1 MEKVWD
7 VVVLGGGPAGV
18 MSALKLA
25 MSGKKVCLVE
35 QGPQRLGGTCLH
47 EGCMAT
53 KSMLKTAEVYQSI
66 KQAHEYGIEATVG
79 QLDLH
84 CTVMRKN
91 DHLKALNSRL
101 QQMAMQSGLHIQ
113 PGHGSFLSPTRIAVD
128 GPEGHVELDAEKI
141 IIATGSRPRELD
153 SVPIDGVQILNSN
166 QLLQQTHLPERLVI
180 IGGGAIGCEFASM
193 FQAFGSEVTLVEC
206 AEHLL
211 PREDRDTGETL
222 QSCLEERDIRVL
234 TGKMVA
240 AVSKS
245 ESTVELFLEGISRPL
260 IADQVLVAV
269 GRKPN
274 TDWLNLEAAQIARD
288 GDFIVV
294 DNQLQTSQQHIY
306 AAGDVIN
313 TMMLAHSAMQE
324 SDILVANLLGNEKKL
339 TDSAIPRVV
348 YSFPQV
354 ASIGLTEQELAEDSY
369 RALFQP
375 FNESAKALVDQRQ
388 EGHVKLLVDNDS
400 NAICGATIIGDHAT
414 ELIHEL
420 ALAVN
425 QEINLGILKDVV
437 HAHPTLAE
445 SIWDLAR
452 HPG

>member
-1 MEKVWD
+1 MEKIWD

-25 MSGKKVCLVE
+25 MSGKKVCMVE

-53 KSMLKTAEVYQSI
+53 KSMLKTAEIYQNI
-66 KQAHEYGIEATVG
+66 KQAHEYGIEANAAP
-79 QLDLH
+79 LDLH

-101 QQMAMQSGLHIQ
+101 QHMAIQTGLHIE

-128 GPEGHVELDAEKI
+128 GPEGHVELEAEKI
-141 IIATGSRPRELD
+141 VIATGSRPRELD
-153 SVPIDGVQILNSN
+153 CVPIDGMHILNSN
-166 QLLQQTHLPERLVI
+166 QLLQQTHLPERLLI

-193 FQAFGSEVTLVEC
+193 FQAFGSDVTLVEC

-211 PREDRDTGETL
+211 PHEDRDTGETL
-222 QSCLEERDIRVL
+222 QCGLEQRGIRVL
-234 TGKMVA
+234 TQKVVA
-240 AVSKS
+240 SAHKKGA
-245 ESTVELFLEGISRPL
+245 TVELFLEGLPL
-260 IADQVLVAV
+260 PIIADQVLVAV

-274 TDWLNLEAAQIARD
+274 TDWLNLEAAELACD
-288 GDFIVV
+288 GEFIVV
-294 DNQLQTSQQHIY
+294 NDQLQTTQKHIY

-339 TDSAIPRVV
+339 NSATIPRVV

-354 ASIGLTEQELAEDSY
+354 AAVGLTEQELQEDSY

-375 FNESAKALVDQRQ
+375 FNESAKALVDQCQ
-388 EGHVKLLVDNDS
+388 EGHIKLLVDNDS
-400 NAICGATIIGDHAT
+400 NAIYGATIVGEHAT

-420 ALAVN
+420 ALAVS
-425 QEINLGILKDVV
+425 QEIDLGILKDVV

-452 HPG
+452 HQG